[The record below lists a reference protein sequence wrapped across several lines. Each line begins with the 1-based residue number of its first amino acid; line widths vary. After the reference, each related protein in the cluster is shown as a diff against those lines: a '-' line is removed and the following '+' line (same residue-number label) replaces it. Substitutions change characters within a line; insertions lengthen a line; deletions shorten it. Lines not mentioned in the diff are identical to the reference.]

1 MKFYKL
7 YFFILVVFFK
17 TETLFSENNLFNVN
31 NIEVEKK
38 KISSNKVLA
47 NKAIKKG
54 FNRLIEKIL
63 LSKDRDKLKN
73 LDFLSIKQLVTYY
86 QISNISN
93 QKENKELTNFSIAFD
108 KDKIHNLF
116 YARGISYSEVSDK
129 EFYVLPIR
137 IKENDIHIFND
148 NYYYKN
154 WNKIYKDDLIEF
166 ILISEKIEIIEN
178 VNNYRNNLIN
188 LELKNLF
195 EEYKNENIAFIIIEE
210 NKSNN
215 IKVFI
220 KSKIQG
226 ENISKSFNFKKDIL
240 NSDNLNEKMIIE
252 IKKELI
258 NLIKSK
264 NLIDVRTPF
273 FLNTKLD
280 INKTSNLVEL
290 NKRVKKIDAIENIYV
305 QEFNK
310 DHMNLRIK
318 YLGKLDKIINQL
330 KKEKIDLKLTNDQWT
345 IKVL

>member
-1 MKFYKL
+1 MKFFKL
-7 YFFILVVFFK
+7 YFIILVVFFK

-38 KISSNKVLA
+38 NITSNKVLA

-129 EFYVLPIR
+129 EFYVLPIM
-137 IKENDIHIFND
+137 IKENDIYIFND

-195 EEYKNENIAFIIIEE
+195 EEYKNENLAFIIIEE

-226 ENISKSFNFKKDIL
+226 ENISKSFNFKKDIF
-240 NSDNLNEKMIIE
+240 NSDKLKEKIIIE
-252 IKKELI
+252 TKKELI

-280 INKTSNLVEL
+280 LNKTSNLVEL

-330 KKEKIDLKLTNDQWT
+330 KGEKIDLKLIDDQWT

>member
-1 MKFYKL
+1 MKFFKL
-7 YFFILVVFFK
+7 YFIILVVFFK

-38 KISSNKVLA
+38 NITSNKILA

-54 FNRLIEKIL
+54 FDRLIKKIL

-86 QISNISN
+86 QITNSSN

-129 EFYVLPIR
+129 EFYVLPII
-137 IKENDIHIFND
+137 IKENDIYIFND

-195 EEYKNENIAFIIIEE
+195 EEYKNENLAFIIIEE

-264 NLIDVRTPF
+264 NLINVRTPF

-280 INKTSNLVEL
+280 LNKTSNLVEL

-330 KKEKIDLKLTNDQWT
+330 KREKIDLKLINDQWT

>member
-7 YFFILVVFFK
+7 YFIILVVFFK

-93 QKENKELTNFSIAFD
+93 QKENKELTNFSVTFD

-195 EEYKNENIAFIIIEE
+195 EEYKNENLAFIIIEE

-226 ENISKSFNFKKDIL
+226 ENISKSFNFKKDIF
-240 NSDNLNEKMIIE
+240 NSAKLNEKIIIE
-252 IKKELI
+252 TKKELI

-280 INKTSNLVEL
+280 LNKTSNLVEL

-310 DHMNLRIK
+310 DYMNLRIK

-330 KKEKIDLKLTNDQWT
+330 KREKIDLKLINDQWT

>member
-1 MKFYKL
+1 M
-7 YFFILVVFFK
+7 
-17 TETLFSENNLFNVN
+17 
-31 NIEVEKK
+31 
-38 KISSNKVLA
+38 
-47 NKAIKKG
+47 
-54 FNRLIEKIL
+54 
-63 LSKDRDKLKN
+63 
-73 LDFLSIKQLVTYY
+73 SIKQLVTYY

-93 QKENKELTNFSIAFD
+93 QKENKELTNFSVTFD

-116 YARGISYSEVSDK
+116 YTRGISYSEVSDK
-129 EFYVLPIR
+129 EFYVLPIM
-137 IKENDIHIFND
+137 IKENDIYIFND

-178 VNNYRNNLIN
+178 VNNYKNNLIN
-188 LELKNLF
+188 LDLKNLF
-195 EEYKNENIAFIIIEE
+195 EEYKNKNLALIIIEE
-210 NKSNN
+210 NKSSN

-290 NKRVKKIDAIENIYV
+290 NKRIKKIDAIENIYV

-310 DHMNLRIK
+310 DYMNLKIK

-330 KKEKIDLKLTNDQWT
+330 KREKIDLKLINDQWT

>member
-7 YFFILVVFFK
+7 YFIILVVFFK

-38 KISSNKVLA
+38 NITSNKALA

-54 FNRLIEKIL
+54 FNQLIKKIL

-93 QKENKELTNFSIAFD
+93 QKENEELTNFSVTFD

-116 YARGISYSEVSDK
+116 YTRGISYSEVSDK
-129 EFYVLPIR
+129 EFYVLPIM
-137 IKENDIHIFND
+137 IKENDIYIFND

-178 VNNYRNNLIN
+178 VNNYKNNLIN
-188 LELKNLF
+188 LDLKNLF
-195 EEYKNENIAFIIIEE
+195 EEYKNKNLALIIIEE
-210 NKSNN
+210 NKSSN

-240 NSDNLNEKMIIE
+240 NSDKLNEKIIVE
-252 IKKELI
+252 TKKELI

-280 INKTSNLVEL
+280 LNKTSNLVEL
-290 NKRVKKIDAIENIYV
+290 NKRIKKIDAIENIYV

-310 DHMNLRIK
+310 DYMNLRIK

>member
-1 MKFYKL
+1 MKFFKL
-7 YFFILVVFFK
+7 YFIILVVFFK

-38 KISSNKVLA
+38 NITSNKILA

-54 FNRLIEKIL
+54 FDRLIKKIL

-86 QISNISN
+86 QITNSSN

-129 EFYVLPIR
+129 EFYVLPIM
-137 IKENDIHIFND
+137 IKENDIYIFND

-178 VNNYRNNLIN
+178 VNNYKNNLIN
-188 LELKNLF
+188 LDLKNLF
-195 EEYKNENIAFIIIEE
+195 EEYKNKNLALIIIEE
-210 NKSNN
+210 NKSSN

-330 KKEKIDLKLTNDQWT
+330 KREKIDLKLINDQWT

>member
-7 YFFILVVFFK
+7 YFVILVVFFK

-93 QKENKELTNFSIAFD
+93 QKENKELTNFSVTFD

-129 EFYVLPIR
+129 EFYVLPII
-137 IKENDIHIFND
+137 IKENDIYIFND

-195 EEYKNENIAFIIIEE
+195 EEYKNENIALIIIEE

-226 ENISKSFNFKKDIL
+226 ENISKSFNFKKDIF
-240 NSDNLNEKMIIE
+240 NSAKLNEKIIIE
-252 IKKELI
+252 TKKELI

-280 INKTSNLVEL
+280 LNKTSNLVEL

-330 KKEKIDLKLTNDQWT
+330 KREKIDLKLINDQWT

>member
-1 MKFYKL
+1 MKFFKL
-7 YFFILVVFFK
+7 YLIILVVFLK
-17 TETLFSENNLFNVN
+17 PETLFSENNLFNVN

-93 QKENKELTNFSIAFD
+93 QKENKELTNFSVTFD

-129 EFYVLPIR
+129 EFYVLPIM
-137 IKENDIHIFND
+137 IKENDIYIFND

-280 INKTSNLVEL
+280 LNKTSNLVEL
-290 NKRVKKIDAIENIYV
+290 NK
-305 QEFNK
+305 
-310 DHMNLRIK
+310 
-318 YLGKLDKIINQL
+318 
-330 KKEKIDLKLTNDQWT
+330 
-345 IKVL
+345 

>member
-38 KISSNKVLA
+38 NITSNKILA

-54 FNRLIEKIL
+54 FDRLIKKIL

-86 QISNISN
+86 QITNSSN
-93 QKENKELTNFSIAFD
+93 QKENKELTNFSVTFD

-116 YARGISYSEVSDK
+116 YVRGISYSEVSDK

-195 EEYKNENIAFIIIEE
+195 EEYKNENLAFIIIEE

-226 ENISKSFNFKKDIL
+226 ENISKSFNFKKDIF
-240 NSDNLNEKMIIE
+240 NSAKLNEKIIIE
-252 IKKELI
+252 TKKELI

-280 INKTSNLVEL
+280 LNKTSNLVEL

-330 KKEKIDLKLTNDQWT
+330 KREKIDLKLINDQWT

>member
-7 YFFILVVFFK
+7 YFVILVVFFK
-17 TETLFSENNLFNVN
+17 TETLFLKNNLFNFN
-31 NIEVEKK
+31 NIKIKKK

-93 QKENKELTNFSIAFD
+93 QKENKELTNFSVTFD

-129 EFYVLPIR
+129 EFYVLPIM
-137 IKENDIHIFND
+137 IKENDIYIFND

-178 VNNYRNNLIN
+178 VNNYKNNLIN
-188 LELKNLF
+188 LDLKNLF
-195 EEYKNENIAFIIIEE
+195 EEYKNKNLALIIIEE
-210 NKSNN
+210 NKSSN

-330 KKEKIDLKLTNDQWT
+330 KREKIDLKLINDQWT

>member
-7 YFFILVVFFK
+7 YFVILVVFFK

-38 KISSNKVLA
+38 NITSNKILA

-93 QKENKELTNFSIAFD
+93 QKENKELTNFSVTFD

-129 EFYVLPIR
+129 EFYVLPII
-137 IKENDIHIFND
+137 IKENDIYIFND

-195 EEYKNENIAFIIIEE
+195 EEYKNENLALIIIEE

-215 IKVFI
+215 LKVFI

-240 NSDNLNEKMIIE
+240 NSDKLNEKIIVE
-252 IKKELI
+252 TKKELI

-280 INKTSNLVEL
+280 LNKTSNLVEL

-330 KKEKIDLKLTNDQWT
+330 KREKIDLKLINDQWT

>member
-7 YFFILVVFFK
+7 YFVILVVFFK

-38 KISSNKVLA
+38 NITSNKILA

-54 FNRLIEKIL
+54 FDRLIKKIL

-86 QISNISN
+86 QITNSSN

-178 VNNYRNNLIN
+178 VNNYKNNLIN
-188 LELKNLF
+188 LDLKNLF
-195 EEYKNENIAFIIIEE
+195 EEYKNKNLALIIIEE
-210 NKSNN
+210 NKSSN

-290 NKRVKKIDAIENIYV
+290 NKRIKKIDAIENIYV

-310 DHMNLRIK
+310 DYMNLKIK

-330 KKEKIDLKLTNDQWT
+330 KREKIDLKLINDQWT
-345 IKVL
+345 IRVL

>member
-38 KISSNKVLA
+38 SITSNKALA
-47 NKAIKKG
+47 DKAIKKG
-54 FNRLIEKIL
+54 FDRLIKKIL

-73 LDFLSIKQLVTYY
+73 LDFLSIKQLVIYY
-86 QISNISN
+86 QITNISD
-93 QKENKELTNFSIAFD
+93 QEENKELTNFSVTFD

-116 YARGISYSEVSDK
+116 FDRGISYSEVSDK
-129 EFYVLPIR
+129 EFYVLPIM
-137 IKENDIHIFND
+137 IKENDIYVFND
-148 NYYYKN
+148 NYYYQS

-166 ILISEKIEIIEN
+166 ILISENIEIIEN
-178 VNNYRNNLIN
+178 INIYRNKLIN

-195 EEYKNENIAFIIIEE
+195 EEYKSKNLAFIIIEE
-210 NKSNN
+210 NESSN

-240 NSDNLNEKMIIE
+240 NRDKLYETIIVE

-280 INKTSNLVEL
+280 LNKTSNLVEL

-310 DHMNLRIK
+310 DYMNLRIK
-318 YLGKLDKIINQL
+318 YLGKLDKMINQL
-330 KKEKIDLKLTNDQWT
+330 KREKIDLKLIKDQWL
-345 IKVL
+345 IRVL

>member
-1 MKFYKL
+1 M
-7 YFFILVVFFK
+7 
-17 TETLFSENNLFNVN
+17 
-31 NIEVEKK
+31 
-38 KISSNKVLA
+38 
-47 NKAIKKG
+47 
-54 FNRLIEKIL
+54 
-63 LSKDRDKLKN
+63 
-73 LDFLSIKQLVTYY
+73 SIKQLVTYY
-86 QISNISN
+86 QITNSSN
-93 QKENKELTNFSIAFD
+93 QKENKELTNFSVTFD

-178 VNNYRNNLIN
+178 VNNYRDNLIN

-195 EEYKNENIAFIIIEE
+195 EEYKNKNLALIVIEE

-220 KSKIQG
+220 KSKIQ
-226 ENISKSFNFKKDIL
+226 EESISKSFNFKKDII
-240 NSDNLNEKMIIE
+240 NSDRLNEQIIIE
-252 IKKELI
+252 TKKELI

-280 INKTSNLVEL
+280 LNKTSNLVEL
-290 NKRVKKIDAIENIYV
+290 NKRIKKIDAIENIYV

-310 DHMNLRIK
+310 DYMNLKIK
-318 YLGKLDKIINQL
+318 YLGKLEKIINQL
-330 KKEKIDLKLTNDQWT
+330 KREKIDLKLINDQWN
-345 IKVL
+345 IRVL

>member
-1 MKFYKL
+1 MKFFKL
-7 YFFILVVFFK
+7 YFIILVVFFK

-38 KISSNKVLA
+38 NITSNKILA

-54 FNRLIEKIL
+54 FDRLIKKIL

-86 QISNISN
+86 QITNSSN

-129 EFYVLPIR
+129 EFYVLPIM
-137 IKENDIHIFND
+137 IKENDIYIFND

-188 LELKNLF
+188 LEFKNLF
-195 EEYKNENIAFIIIEE
+195 EEYKNENLAFIIIEE

-290 NKRVKKIDAIENIYV
+290 NKRIKKIDAIENIYV

-310 DHMNLRIK
+310 DYMNLKIK

-330 KKEKIDLKLTNDQWT
+330 KREKIDLKLINDQWT
-345 IKVL
+345 IRVL

>member
-1 MKFYKL
+1 MKFFKL
-7 YFFILVVFFK
+7 YFIILVVFFK

-38 KISSNKVLA
+38 NITSNKILA

-54 FNRLIEKIL
+54 FDRLIKKIL

-86 QISNISN
+86 QITNSSN

-129 EFYVLPIR
+129 EFYVLPII
-137 IKENDIHIFND
+137 IKENDIYIFND

-280 INKTSNLVEL
+280 LNKTSNLVEL

-330 KKEKIDLKLTNDQWT
+330 KREKIDLKLINDQWT